1 MGPRELITVTTTR
14 INVGDVELYTL
25 DEGRGPVV
33 MLVHGFPLDHTMW
46 RGQVAG
52 LSDAFRLIVPDL
64 RGFGKS
70 DVTAGTVTMAQMAA
84 DLAAL
89 LDALGIDRPISLVG
103 LSMGGYVAFE
113 FWSQF
118 PHRLD
123 RLVLC
128 DTRAV
133 ADTKEIARGRLLMAQ
148 NVAFEGTKKVA
159 DTMLPKLFAAVTF
172 DEQPELVEATR
183 SVIENTDPAGIS
195 AAQRGMAQR
204 AEMSDRLQEIS
215 VPTLVVCGQL
225 DAISSPTEMR
235 RIAQAMPCARY
246 VEVERAGHMA
256 PLERPDVTNRAIGRF
271 LERSPHQGN

>member
-1 MGPRELITVTTTR
+1 
-14 INVGDVELYTL
+14 
-25 DEGRGPVV
+25 
-33 MLVHGFPLDHTMW
+33 MLVHGFPLDHSMW

-52 LSDAFRLIVPDL
+52 LSDSFRLVVPDL

-70 DVTAGTVTMAQMAA
+70 DVTAGTVTMAQMAT

-89 LDALGIDRPISLVG
+89 LDALGIDQPISLVG

-123 RLVLC
+123 QLVLC

-133 ADTKEIARGRLLMAQ
+133 ADTKEVARGRLLMAQ
-148 NVAFEGTKKVA
+148 NVAFEGTQKVA

-172 DEQPELVEATR
+172 EEQPELVKATR
-183 SVIENTDPAGIS
+183 SVIEHTDPAGIS

-204 AEMSDRLQEIS
+204 ADMSERLEEIS
-215 VPTLVVCGQL
+215 VPTLVVCGRE
-225 DAISSPTEMR
+225 DAISSPAEMR
-235 RIAQAMPCARY
+235 RIAQAMPRASY

-256 PLERPDVTNRAIGRF
+256 PCERPDVVNRAIGRF
-271 LERSPHQGN
+271 LEFPPHQGN